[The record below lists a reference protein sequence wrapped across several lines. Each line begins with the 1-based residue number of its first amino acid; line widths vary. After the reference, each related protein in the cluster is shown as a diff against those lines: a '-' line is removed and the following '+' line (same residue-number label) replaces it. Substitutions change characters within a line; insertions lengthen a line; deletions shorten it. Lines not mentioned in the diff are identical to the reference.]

1 MSGEQGHGQEPGS
14 SHAELS
20 GTSRDVVQAGH
31 VDGGIHFHGGSRA
44 PGHGA
49 ARPRQLPH
57 DTRHFVNR
65 TAELGQLDD
74 LLGPGRDTP
83 SAEASVCVVAGTPG
97 AGKTSLAL
105 RWAHRARDRFPDGQL
120 YINLHGYDPQEPVTA
135 QQALHGF
142 LLGLGVPSGSVP
154 SGAEE
159 AAGLY
164 RSLLAGRRLL
174 VVLDN
179 AATESQVRPQ
189 LPGSPGC
196 PVLVTSRGR
205 LSGLAVRDGAQRITL
220 GVLPEGE
227 AVSLLRAVT
236 AGYRTEESPEH
247 WAELAGLCARLP
259 LALRVA
265 AERAAT
271 HPHTSLHEL
280 VADLRDE
287 SALWNALSTGD
298 DAEAEAVRTVF
309 AWSYRAL
316 PPEAARL
323 FRLLGLHPGPEF
335 ATGAAAALAEDTER
349 HVRQTL
355 DVLVGAHLLEQK
367 GPDRYGFHDLLRAYA
382 TDLAREE
389 EEPEHCSAALR
400 RLLDWYLHTALAARE
415 LLSPGR
421 EPVGAGPP
429 ADGVTPVSFSDYDAA
444 VGWVEREQA
453 NFPPVVR
460 AAERSGC
467 DRHARLLA
475 EVLFDARAPSA
486 PKTEWIGVAE
496 AGLSSSR
503 RAGDRS
509 GEATLLHYLGF
520 AHRSLNALDRSIACH
535 EQALAIRREL
545 GDRWGETDVL
555 NALGL
560 VHLERRQLDRA
571 EARFDEAMQ
580 LFRQLG
586 DQQSV
591 DLTLSNR
598 AGARHDAGRT
608 REAADDMEQALAGHR
623 AHGDKAYLGDAL
635 CATSLIRLELGDHE
649 AAHALASEAV
659 DLALE
664 LRDHTLEG
672 YWLLALGAAQRAEG
686 EHAGALASYHRS
698 ALLHRRLGNR
708 NREALAWRGTGETY
722 TAMHRTDDAVDFLRR
737 AAAVHAELGDSW
749 NEALALAAWAAA
761 REQDDGRPDGTTA
774 GELRQRAVSLLSAFT
789 DGRAVRLRGRL
800 ARGRT

>member
-1 MSGEQGHGQEPGS
+1 M
-14 SHAELS
+14 
-20 GTSRDVVQAGH
+20 VQAGH

-142 LLGLGVPSGSVP
+142 LLGLGVPSGSV
-154 SGAEE
+154 
-159 AAGLY
+159 
-164 RSLLAGRRLL
+164 
-174 VVLDN
+174 
-179 AATESQVRPQ
+179 
-189 LPGSPGC
+189 
-196 PVLVTSRGR
+196 
-205 LSGLAVRDGAQRITL
+205 
-220 GVLPEGE
+220 
-227 AVSLLRAVT
+227 
-236 AGYRTEESPEH
+236 
-247 WAELAGLCARLP
+247 
-259 LALRVA
+259 
-265 AERAAT
+265 
-271 HPHTSLHEL
+271 LHEL

-800 ARGRT
+800 TRGRT